1 VERLN
6 IVSPFRDDRVFSTL
20 KSGRDAACHCH
31 ETESDIVAQIL
42 IIGYGN
48 SLRGD
53 DAVGCLAAEELRQHY
68 HDNPNV
74 QVIASHQLT
83 PEMAEDI
90 SRCDFVIFLDA
101 SSSAEPGK
109 IWQAPVLPKAEPAGF
124 THQLTPASLLSAAE
138 KLYGRVPEAA
148 CITLAGWS
156 FKLDNKL
163 SRRAKMLLPVLVG
176 QAKDTV
182 DAHQRR
188 APQLAPI

>member
-1 VERLN
+1 M
-6 IVSPFRDDRVFSTL
+6 
-20 KSGRDAACHCH
+20 
-31 ETESDIVAQIL
+31 AQIL

-53 DAVGCLAAEELRQHY
+53 DAVGSLAAEELRQHY
-68 HDNPNV
+68 HDDPNV

-90 SRCDFVIFLDA
+90 SRSDFVIFLDA

-109 IWQAPVLPKAEPAGF
+109 VWQTPVLPKPELAGF

-138 KLYGRVPEAA
+138 KLYGRVPEAV

-176 QAKDTV
+176 QAKDAV